1 MTPVPGSDRLKPSI
15 CAGSACS
22 FCFLF
27 AASAL
32 PFSKNF
38 SLPALN
44 TSPYCVCH
52 HAIPFLVI
60 TQLISSL
67 PTSSTSPHS
76 QNNRKC
82 SQRSY
87 HVCANVWCIV
97 SGKTSSS
104 PFSFNY
110 VISVHS
116 VRVCCLL
123 LQSLLRASGHRA
135 ALAPQP
141 SRCSCRW
148 ERHLLGFGRAGD
160 TLGPALQLPE
170 IILGGQKC

>member
-1 MTPVPGSDRLKPSI
+1 MTPVLDQTDWKPSVYT
-15 CAGSACS
+15 GSACS
-22 FCFLF
+22 FHFLF
-27 AASAL
+27 AAPEL
-32 PFSKNF
+32 PFSNNVF
-38 SLPALN
+38 LPSLN
-44 TSPYCVCH
+44 TSPYCECH

-67 PTSSTSPHS
+67 PTSSTRPHS

-82 SQRSY
+82 SQCSN
-87 HVCANVWCIV
+87 HVCANVWWIV

-123 LQSLLRASGHRA
+123 LQSLLRTSRHRV

-141 SRCSCRW
+141 SCRSCRW
-148 ERHLLGFGRAGD
+148 ERHLLGFVRAGD